1 MKKLFAIIAT
11 VLLLGLTS
19 CNNSQDNTKRTDNP
33 SAELRTMFKLDSV
46 DSGSVVNEYDA
57 NAKDYYTIK
66 LATDKNSTLFIYTT
80 SIDDKIRE
88 ISTTIDYFSIN
99 FLRFESTITQD
110 EVNAVSSQF
119 YKDEVLKASEFGL
132 EKINVNSTQYQLTVS
147 SEVVDNVKV
156 NNDLGYKIT
165 TAYVPALVTHVRS
178 NTVVLEAYFMLPLYT
193 EIYQNV
199 TSNFDGIADF
209 TTTIAFENSYIVKA

>member
-80 SIDDKIRE
+80 SIDDKIKE

-132 EKINVNSTQYQLTVS
+132 EKINVNSTQYQLAVS
-147 SEVVDNVKV
+147 SEVVDDIKV
-156 NNDLGYKIT
+156 NNNLGYKIT

-199 TSNFDGIADF
+199 TSSFDGIADF